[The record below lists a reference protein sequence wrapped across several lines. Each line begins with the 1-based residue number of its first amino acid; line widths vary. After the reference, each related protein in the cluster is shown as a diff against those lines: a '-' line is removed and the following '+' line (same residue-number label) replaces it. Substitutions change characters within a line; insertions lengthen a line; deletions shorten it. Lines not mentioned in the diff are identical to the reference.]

1 MEKLNVQCNQLKRD
15 INLME
20 KDFLECMEQA
30 EVKSILVISY

>member
-1 MEKLNVQCNQLKRD
+1 MEKLNVQYNQLKRD

-20 KDFLECMEQA
+20 KDFLERMEQA